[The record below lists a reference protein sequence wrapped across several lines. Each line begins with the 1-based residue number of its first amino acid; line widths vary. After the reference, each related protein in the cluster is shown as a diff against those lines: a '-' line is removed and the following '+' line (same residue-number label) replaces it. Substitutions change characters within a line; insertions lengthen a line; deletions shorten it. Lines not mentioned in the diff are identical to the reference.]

1 MKKVMKFDGLFN
13 CLYLTI
19 KQEGALGI
27 YKGFYPSMIK
37 AAVSSGLTFLFYE
50 RFSYFFRKF

>member
-1 MKKVMKFDGLFN
+1 MKFDGLFN

-19 KQEGALGI
+19 KQEGVLGI

-37 AAVSSGLTFLFYE
+37 AAVSSGLTFFFYE
-50 RFSYFFRKF
+50 RFTYFIRKL

>member
-1 MKKVMKFDGLFN
+1 MKFDGLFN